1 MITIEKCN
9 TGAFTPE
16 NNAEANGEIMGRC
29 NALHDVLLDIAK
41 VNAKSEWRK
50 EPLDSDLRLIC
61 LIMGF
66 TDALAVEMEQPE
78 EKEKASDASA
88 D

>member
-29 NALHDVLLDIAK
+29 NALHDWLMKDAEDK
-41 VNAKSEWRK
+41 YFS
-50 EPLDSDLRLIC
+50 SDNKMVCTL
-61 LIMGF
+61 MGF
-66 TDALAVEMEQPE
+66 ADVIRHHEEYVAEM
-78 EKEKASDASA
+78 EKASDASA